1 MSAFYRSNKILELRE
16 GLANYERQFGILLG
30 IVAASHRKTL
40 LEQVLDSVR
49 RVEYV
54 YHIRDADHNDK
65 RLVPG
70 FGLFDPL
77 KAAAVHSRRG
87 NLDEAYWLVFL
98 ATHFGKHADDGWRLT
113 EDVYGKLG
121 QGGIWSWVAIVS
133 SLPEFRQWLIAN
145 EATLRGSDG
154 VRRRFSNHRKYESLS
169 AVSQKGLA
177 QVVESYVAWV
187 NPPRTHD
194 QLVREMH
201 TLHGQNPQTIFGV
214 LYESMSAVS
223 RFGRLGKFDYLTML
237 GKLGISPINP
247 DSAYLRE
254 ATGPMM
260 GARLLFL
267 GDPTNSSADKQ
278 LDSRLVE
285 LDGVV
290 EVGMQVLEDSLCNW
304 QKSPSQHIY
313 FRG

>member
-1 MSAFYRSNKILELRE
+1 
-16 GLANYERQFGILLG
+16 
-30 IVAASHRKTL
+30 
-40 LEQVLDSVR
+40 
-49 RVEYV
+49 
-54 YHIRDADHNDK
+54 
-65 RLVPG
+65 
-70 FGLFDPL
+70 
-77 KAAAVHSRRG
+77 
-87 NLDEAYWLVFL
+87 
-98 ATHFGKHADDGWRLT
+98 
-113 EDVYGKLG
+113 
-121 QGGIWSWVAIVS
+121 
-133 SLPEFRQWLIAN
+133 
-145 EATLRGSDG
+145 
-154 VRRRFSNHRKYESLS
+154 
-169 AVSQKGLA
+169 
-177 QVVESYVAWV
+177 
-187 NPPRTHD
+187 
-194 QLVREMH
+194 
-201 TLHGQNPQTIFGV
+201 V